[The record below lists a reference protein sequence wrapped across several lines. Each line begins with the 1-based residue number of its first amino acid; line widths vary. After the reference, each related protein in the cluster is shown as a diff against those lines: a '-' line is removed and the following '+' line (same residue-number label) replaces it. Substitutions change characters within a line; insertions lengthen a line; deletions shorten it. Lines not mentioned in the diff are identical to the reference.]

1 MWVSSFESWVSPYW
15 GVKLL
20 SLAHLGVVL
29 WTEHHSLNLALKSQM
44 ITVSKEFFCVSVSSV
59 KCNL

>member
-20 SLAHLGVVL
+20 SLAPSGVVL
-29 WTEHHSLNLALKSQM
+29 RTEHHSLNVALKFQM
-44 ITVSKEFFCVSVSSV
+44 IAVRKEFFCVSASSV
-59 KCNL
+59 KCKL